1 MAEQTRAAWEQI
13 ADRYDD
19 YVTPTHFAI
28 AQRGLQQIGIEPG
41 MRLLDVAAGS
51 GALAIA
57 AARLGA
63 EVLAVDL
70 APTMLARLRA
80 RADAAGLTV
89 QTQQMDGH
97 SLDLADDTFD
107 IVASQYGVMLFTDV
121 PQGVAEMI
129 RVARPSG
136 RVLLTVFGP
145 PEQIEFEEF
154 FNRVLQN
161 AAPGV
166 SAYPTGP
173 PPQPFQISDPAKLR
187 QTLTAAGLVDVDIHT
202 VTETLH
208 FTTGTEMWDWSIN
221 SHPLG
226 IEVASELTHTQQDRL
241 RQALD
246 QLLRERAGGQG
257 PAALTHPVLLGTGTK
272 PSNDPADAEH
282 QPTYQ

>member
-1 MAEQTRAAWEQI
+1 MNAADCHRGAIITNTAADMAEQTRAAWEQI

-19 YVTPTHFAI
+19 YVTPTISRSHNADCSRSGSSQ
-28 AQRGLQQIGIEPG
+28 ACGCSTSQP
-41 MRLLDVAAGS
+41 AAAPWPS
-51 GALAIA
+51 PR
-57 AARLGA
+57 ARLGA

-70 APTMLARLRA
+70 APTMLARLMA

-154 FNRVLQN
+154 FNRASKTQHPASV
-161 AAPGV
+161 
-166 SAYPTGP
+166 PTRPDHRRSRSRSPTP
-173 PPQPFQISDPAKLR
+173 PSSVR
-187 QTLTAAGLVDVDIHT
+187 H
-202 VTETLH
+202 
-208 FTTGTEMWDWSIN
+208 
-221 SHPLG
+221 
-226 IEVASELTHTQQDRL
+226 
-241 RQALD
+241 
-246 QLLRERAGGQG
+246 
-257 PAALTHPVLLGTGTK
+257 
-272 PSNDPADAEH
+272 
-282 QPTYQ
+282 